1 MKDCNR
7 LDLILFPPQDGND
20 SDKDDALSEDE
31 GDCNI
36 HQIGKGVLRQPLEVF
51 AVSQEGEANLV
62 HLNSQALE
70 NNNSDSSED
79 DVPLAKR
86 FNLHSHSS
94 ETGTIPKDTQN
105 KNAKKYEKKKRNWK
119 TTELRQRT
127 EKIAIHKTLEP
138 TVVQRIRDE
147 NLQPIDLFRMFFPE
161 DFMKFICLESQKYA
175 NFKGKHDFSVS
186 VNEMYIYFGIL
197 ILSGYCKVP
206 FRRMYWETKADTYN
220 PLISNSISRDR
231 FELIHRFLHFNDNNA
246 IDADNKTYKVQPL
259 IDRVNMVSQSL
270 AIPLGSSFSLD
281 EAMEPYFGHHH
292 MKQFIKGKPIRYGFK
307 FWCLNSSEGYLLKFS
322 PYCGAGDKKEG
333 KTLGTSV
340 TEKLCLNYLPQGS
353 TVFIDNFFNSL
364 PLLDELKSHN
374 INCIGTIR
382 ADRVER
388 APVMDLKKEP
398 RGSSHVLVDSTN
410 GITLIRWSDNSQVT
424 VATNQDDENICLTNG
439 QCKRWSKKEKT
450 SVQVDQPTLINLYN
464 QGMGGVDL
472 FDKMRGLYRI
482 RIRSKKWYWPFLR
495 FCINGAL
502 VNMWILYRYVYPT
515 IGLLTF
521 IRRIVLAILTAPQHL
536 SGPKPKCSKN
546 VLLEVR
552 YDRTDHFVE
561 GNPTQR
567 RCAFCGKCTKFI
579 CAKCNVGLHPQT
591 CFRAY
596 HTSPQ

>member
-1 MKDCNR
+1 SWDR
-7 LDLILFPPQDGND
+7 
-20 SDKDDALSEDE
+20 
-31 GDCNI
+31 
-36 HQIGKGVLRQPLEVF
+36 
-51 AVSQEGEANLV
+51 
-62 HLNSQALE
+62 
-70 NNNSDSSED
+70 
-79 DVPLAKR
+79 
-86 FNLHSHSS
+86 
-94 ETGTIPKDTQN
+94 
-105 KNAKKYEKKKRNWK
+105 
-119 TTELRQRT
+119 ELK
-127 EKIAIHKTLEP
+127 KIAIHKILEP

-147 NLQPIDLFRMFFPE
+147 NLQPIDLFKMFFPE

-186 VNEMYIYFGIL
+186 VNEIYIYFGIL

-220 PLISNSISRDR
+220 TLVSNSMSRDR

-246 IDADNKTYKVQPL
+246 IDEANKTYKVQPL

-364 PLLDELKSHN
+364 LLLDELKSHN

-388 APVMDLKKEP
+388 APVKDLKKQP
-398 RGSSHVLVDSTN
+398 RGSSHTLADSTN

-424 VATNQDDENICLTNG
+424 VATNHDDENICLTKG
-439 QCKRWSKKEKT
+439 QCKRWSKKEKS
-450 SVQVDQPTLINLYN
+450 SVQVDQPTLINLDNLESRGDEGSN
-464 QGMGGVDL
+464 QSQVAQP
-472 FDKMRGLYRI
+472 
-482 RIRSKKWYWPFLR
+482 RSLVLSPEALQA
-495 FCINGAL
+495 IISSAVSAALANLNLNGAQQQSAPAPAVRVSDVSDQIPNFSGSSDEDIDNWL
-502 VNMWILYRYVYPT
+502 KRIEIL
-515 IGLLTF
+515 
-521 IRRIVLAILTAPQHL
+521 QKNHNL
-536 SGPKPKCSKN
+536 S
-546 VLLEVR
+546 EA
-552 YDRTDHFVE
+552 T
-561 GNPTQR
+561 
-567 RCAFCGKCTKFI
+567 
-579 CAKCNVGLHPQT
+579 
-591 CFRAY
+591 
-596 HTSPQ
+596 